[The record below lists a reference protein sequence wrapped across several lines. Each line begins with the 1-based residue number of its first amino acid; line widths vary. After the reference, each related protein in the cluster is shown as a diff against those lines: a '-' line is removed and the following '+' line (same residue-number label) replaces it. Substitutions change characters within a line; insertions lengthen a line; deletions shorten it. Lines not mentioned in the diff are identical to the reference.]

1 MSVRSRLSCEEA
13 FRRLDDYLDRALEP
27 GEIHLV
33 EEHLADCV
41 QCAREFEFEETLL
54 AEVRIRLRRLDVP
67 KSLAERLRARLEE
80 VTGPTPSGES

>member
-1 MSVRSRLSCEEA
+1 MSAGSRLSCEEV
-13 FRRLDDYLDRALEP
+13 FRRLDDYVDRALEP

-54 AEVRIRLRRLDVP
+54 AEVRTRLRRLDVP
-67 KSLAERLRARLEE
+67 KSLAEEVRARLGE
-80 VTGPTPSGES
+80 VTRPTLSGER